1 MKKILVIL
9 FVFSISY
16 IFPQDQDYPAPFSHY
31 TFGVYGGVNSGI
43 TSETGGTFLIEVKTN
58 LLLNLNLEFSAGYS
72 KSFMPE
78 SYTGKTYFTTVI
90 EGTQY
95 YMANQY
101 DVNKKGYDVFPFSVG
116 FQYIYRNKSL
126 SPYLLIDFNYN
137 LINTKIY
144 SSPGFAWTYYSFNS
158 LPDDF
163 KTKHIENLPINSYG
177 VMFGIGT
184 IYQLSARLNLDLR
197 YYYKI
202 DSKIINTHQIIVG
215 ITL

>member
-9 FVFSISY
+9 FIFSICY
-16 IFPQDQDYPAPFSHY
+16 IFPQDQDNPASFSHY
-31 TFGVYGGVNSGI
+31 TFGLYSGI
-43 TSETGGTFLIEVKTN
+43 NFGNISETGGTILFEVKTN
-58 LLLNLNLEFSAGYS
+58 LMLNLNLKFSAGYS

-78 SYTGKTYFTTVI
+78 SYTVKTYFTTVI

-144 SSPGFAWTYYSFNS
+144 SSPGFAWTYDSFNS

-202 DSKIINTHQIIVG
+202 DSKIINTHQILLG
-215 ITL
+215 ISL

>member
-1 MKKILVIL
+1 LT
-9 FVFSISY
+9 
-16 IFPQDQDYPAPFSHY
+16 HY
-31 TFGVYGGVNSGI
+31 TFGLYSGI
-43 TSETGGTFLIEVKTN
+43 NFGNISETGGTIFIEIKTN
-58 LLLNLNLEFSAGYS
+58 LILNLNLKLSVGYS

-78 SYTGKTYFTTVI
+78 SYTVKTYFLSTVI

-95 YMANQY
+95 YIANQY
-101 DVNKKGYDVFPFSVG
+101 DVNKKGYDVFPFSLG

-177 VMFGIGT
+177 IMFGIGT
-184 IYQLSARLNLDLR
+184 IYQLSSRLNLDLR